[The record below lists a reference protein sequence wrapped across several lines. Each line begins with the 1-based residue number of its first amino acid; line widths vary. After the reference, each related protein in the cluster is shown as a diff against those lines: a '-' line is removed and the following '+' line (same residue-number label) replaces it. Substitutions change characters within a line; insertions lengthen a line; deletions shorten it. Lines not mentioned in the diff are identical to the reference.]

1 MILHAWRI
9 FQRRH
14 TAIALTG
21 EGARLYGGRWNS
33 KGKSVI
39 YASQSAAL
47 AALEMLVHLQSPR
60 PLASYLLVRLSFDDA
75 LVEKLNAKR
84 LPKNWRTYPAP
95 RKLQLRGDRWIASR
109 SSAVLQVPSA
119 IVETEHNFLLNPTH
133 PDFSS
138 VRRARPKL
146 FLFDPRLKK

>member
-1 MILHAWRI
+1 MILHVWRI

-14 TAIALTG
+14 AAIALTG

-39 YASQSAAL
+39 YTSQSAAL

-60 PLASYLLVRLSFDDA
+60 PLASYLLVRLSFDDS
-75 LVEKLNAKR
+75 LIEKLDAKR
-84 LPKNWRTYPAP
+84 LPKNWRSYPAP
-95 RKLQLRGDRWIASR
+95 RKLQLLGDRWLASQ

-119 IVETEHNFLLNPTH
+119 IVEAEHNFLLNPAH
-133 PDFSS
+133 PDFSA
-138 VRRARPKL
+138 VRRGRPKP
-146 FLFDPRLKK
+146 FQFDPRLKR